1 MKLAIEELW
10 PANLF
15 PPMIHQIMINI
26 KKSLMHVSN
35 NPPDPTPDSS
45 KGVPRFICLALFIL
59 VALATYGSAIA
70 KSDPEKWLAEAE
82 AAYDRVESYTAIF
95 HKQQRIAGELL
106 DEENIF
112 LKFRKKP
119 YSLYMKWVT
128 KPYKGS
134 ELLYVVGWNKG
145 RIKAHRGGFFS
156 FIVRNLDPNDPELME
171 NDLRPVT
178 STGVGYLLE
187 TVAINMRKAIKA
199 GVLTFTERGMEH
211 IYGRE
216 TQVLQLDIPHEKA
229 KDYLCARCV
238 INQDVESK
246 ILLRIR
252 VYDRDGR
259 LVENYG
265 YEDLNLDARLSDADF
280 DPKNLD
286 YDF

>member
-1 MKLAIEELW
+1 
-10 PANLF
+10 
-15 PPMIHQIMINI
+15 MIHYIMLNM
-26 KKSLMHVSN
+26 KKSPIHVSN
-35 NPPDPTPDSS
+35 NPPGPTPDSS
-45 KGVPRFICLALFIL
+45 KRVPRFICLALFVL
-59 VALATYGSAIA
+59 VALAIYGGAIA
-70 KSDPEKWLAEAE
+70 ESDPEKWLADAE

-95 HKQQRIAGELL
+95 HKQQRIAGKLL

-112 LKFRKKP
+112 LKFRKQP

-128 KPYKGS
+128 EPYKES
-134 ELLYVVGWNKG
+134 ELLYVVGWNKD

-156 FIVRNLDPNDPELME
+156 FIVRNLNPDDPILME

-178 STGVGYLLE
+178 STGVGFLLQ

-199 GVLTFTERGMEH
+199 GALTFTDRGKEN
-211 IYGRE
+211 IYGRD
-216 TQVLQLDIPHEKA
+216 TQVKVIDIRHENA
-229 KDYLCARCV
+229 EDYDGAQFV

-246 ILLRIR
+246 IPIRIK

-265 YEDLNLDARLSDADF
+265 YENLNLDARLSNADF
-280 DPKNLD
+280 DPKNPG

>member
-1 MKLAIEELW
+1 M
-10 PANLF
+10 
-15 PPMIHQIMINI
+15 
-26 KKSLMHVSN
+26 
-35 NPPDPTPDSS
+35 
-45 KGVPRFICLALFIL
+45 L
-59 VALATYGSAIA
+59 VITAMAAHSGGLVGP
-70 KSDPEKWLAEAE
+70 DPEKWLVEAE
-82 AAYDRVESYTAIF
+82 AAYERVESYTAIF

-106 DEENIF
+106 KEENIF

-128 KPYKGS
+128 EPYKGS

-156 FIVRNLDPNDPELME
+156 FIVRNLDPNNPGLLE

-178 STGVGYLLE
+178 STGVGFLLQ

-199 GVLTFTERGMEH
+199 GVLRFTNRGDANV
-211 IYGRE
+211 YGRN
-216 TQVLQLDIPHEKA
+216 TQVMVIDIQPNENA
-229 KDYLCARCV
+229 EDYDGAHFV

-252 VYDRDGR
+252 VYNRDGR

-265 YEDLNLDARLSDADF
+265 YENLNLDAHLSDADF
-280 DPKNLD
+280 DPKNPE

>member
-1 MKLAIEELW
+1 MD
-10 PANLF
+10 
-15 PPMIHQIMINI
+15 NI
-26 KKSLMHVSN
+26 AN
-35 NPPDPTPDSS
+35 NPLS
-45 KGVPRFICLALFIL
+45 RIICSALFVI
-59 VALATYGSAIA
+59 IA
-70 KSDPEKWLAEAE
+70 MAAHGGEIVEPNPEKWLVEAE

-112 LKFRKKP
+112 LKCRKKP

-128 KPYKGS
+128 EPYKGS

-145 RIKAHRGGFFS
+145 RIKAHRGGLFS
-156 FIVRNLDPNDPELME
+156 FIVRNLAPNDPKLME

-178 STGVGYLLE
+178 STGVGFLLQ

-199 GVLTFTERGMEH
+199 GVLTFTDHGKESV
-211 IYGRE
+211 YGRD
-216 TQVLQLDIPHEKA
+216 TQVMVIDILPNENA
-229 KDYLCARCV
+229 EDYDGAQFV

-246 ILLRIR
+246 ILIRIR

-265 YEDLNLDARLSDADF
+265 YENLNLDARLSDADF
-280 DPKNLD
+280 DPKNPE

>member
-1 MKLAIEELW
+1 MDNI
-10 PANLF
+10 ANNLLSR
-15 PPMIHQIMINI
+15 I
-26 KKSLMHVSN
+26 
-35 NPPDPTPDSS
+35 
-45 KGVPRFICLALFIL
+45 ICSALFVIITMAAHGGEI
-59 VALATYGSAIA
+59 VEPN
-70 KSDPEKWLAEAE
+70 PEKWLVEAE

-128 KPYKGS
+128 EPYKGS

-145 RIKAHRGGFFS
+145 RIKAHKGGFFS
-156 FIVRNLDPNDPELME
+156 FIVRNLAPNDPKLME

-178 STGVGYLLE
+178 STGVGFLLQ

-199 GVLTFTERGMEH
+199 GVLTFNDRGKESV
-211 IYGRE
+211 YGRS
-216 TQVLQLDIPHEKA
+216 TQVMVIDILPHENA
-229 KDYLCARCV
+229 EDYDGAQFV

-246 ILLRIR
+246 ILIRIR

-265 YEDLNLDARLSDADF
+265 YENLNLDARLSDADF
-280 DPKNLD
+280 DPKNLE

>member
-1 MKLAIEELW
+1 MD
-10 PANLF
+10 
-15 PPMIHQIMINI
+15 NI
-26 KKSLMHVSN
+26 AN
-35 NPPDPTPDSS
+35 NPLF
-45 KGVPRFICLALFIL
+45 RIICSALFVITAMAAHGGEI
-59 VALATYGSAIA
+59 VEPN
-70 KSDPEKWLAEAE
+70 PEKWLMEAE

-106 DEENIF
+106 EEENIF

-128 KPYKGS
+128 EPYKGS

-145 RIKAHRGGFFS
+145 SIKAHRGGFFS
-156 FIVRNLDPNDPELME
+156 FIVRNLNPNDPRLME
-171 NDLRPVT
+171 NNLRSVT
-178 STGVGYLLE
+178 SIGVGFLLQ

-199 GVLTFTERGMEH
+199 GVLTFTDRGKENV
-211 IYGRE
+211 YGRD
-216 TQVLQLDIPHEKA
+216 TQVMVIDILPYENA
-229 KDYLCARCV
+229 EDYDGAQFV

-265 YEDLNLDARLSDADF
+265 YENLNLDAGLSDADF
-280 DPKNLD
+280 VPKNPE